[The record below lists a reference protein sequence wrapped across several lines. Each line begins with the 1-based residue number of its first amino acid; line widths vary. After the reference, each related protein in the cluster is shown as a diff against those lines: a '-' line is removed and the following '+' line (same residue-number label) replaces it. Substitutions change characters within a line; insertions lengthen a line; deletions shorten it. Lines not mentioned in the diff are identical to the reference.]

1 MRALIVDD
9 SRATRVMIKRILTSV
24 GFETAEAEHGQAAL
38 DLLETDQAFDVALV
52 DWNMPVMDGLELVKT
67 LRKDRRF
74 ASLPLMM
81 VTAEIDQTR
90 MARALMAGAD
100 EYVMKPFDA
109 QIITD
114 KLSLLGCLPESIS

>member
-9 SRATRVMIKRILTSV
+9 SRATRSMIRRILGGL
-24 GFETAEAEHGQAAL
+24 GFETAEAEHGQDAL
-38 DLLETDQAFDVALV
+38 DLLDHDQAFDVALV
-52 DWNMPVMDGLELVKT
+52 DWNMPVLDGLELVKA
-67 LRKDRRF
+67 LRRDHRF
-74 ASLPLMM
+74 SMLPIMM

-114 KLSLLGCLPESIS
+114 KLAVLGCLPESVG

>member
-9 SRATRVMIKRILTSV
+9 SRATRVMIRRILTGL
-24 GFETAEAEHGQAAL
+24 GFEVAEAEHGQAAL
-38 DLLETDQAFDVALV
+38 DVLDEDQEFDVALV
-52 DWNMPVMDGLELVKT
+52 DWNMPVLDGLELVKA

-74 ASLPLMM
+74 SLLPIMM

-109 QIITD
+109 QIITE
-114 KLSLLGCLPESIS
+114 KLAVLGCLPESVG